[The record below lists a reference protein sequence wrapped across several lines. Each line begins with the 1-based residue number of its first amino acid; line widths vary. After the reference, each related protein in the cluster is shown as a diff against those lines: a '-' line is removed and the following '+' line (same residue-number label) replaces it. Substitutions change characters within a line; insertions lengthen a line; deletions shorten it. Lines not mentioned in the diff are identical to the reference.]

1 MSSWIASLPI
11 HLSVAESHYYAADAL
26 GAKLTGSPQPLAQ
39 ALWKLHSYAG
49 SDTTAIPASTGHIFI
64 VNPLHGGKVYK
75 PFVVH
80 PPVEKRIEK
89 LVGYF
94 PI

>member
-1 MSSWIASLPI
+1 MAARLIGQPQSLA
-11 HLSVAESHYYAADAL
+11 H
-26 GAKLTGSPQPLAQ
+26 
-39 ALWKLHSYAG
+39 ALWKLHSFAG
-49 SDTTAIPASTGHIFI
+49 AEIFDIPASNALLFV
-64 VNPLHGGKVYK
+64 VNPMPPKTFEKH
-75 PFVVH
+75 FNVH